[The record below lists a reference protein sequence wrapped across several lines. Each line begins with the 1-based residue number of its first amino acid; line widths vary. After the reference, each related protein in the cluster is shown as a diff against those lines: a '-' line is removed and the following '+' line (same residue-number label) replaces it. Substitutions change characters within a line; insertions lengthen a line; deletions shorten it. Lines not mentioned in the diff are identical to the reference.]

1 MGKNRTSIR
10 IVQFLPTI
18 SYGDAIGNDTFAI
31 RDTLENAGYSCDIFA
46 ENIDPHLEAHGIS
59 GIKNIQDYNDDAD
72 IIICHVSIGWK
83 YMLSL
88 DKLQAKKIFIW
99 HNITPPRFF
108 EAYGDFGRAKECEE
122 GLKQLHSVRLVPSL
136 CLTPSL
142 YNKTELANM
151 GYLCPVR
158 KLPVLT
164 DSGREPDCDE
174 ELVSR
179 YKSDGYVNILF
190 VGRIAPNKR
199 QQDIID
205 AFCFYH
211 KLINPK
217 SRLFLVG
224 KGDVTT
230 DYCNA
235 IWKYPAAIG
244 LDDVIFSG
252 HVSGRQKNAYYKI
265 ADVFLCLSEHEGFC
279 VPLLEAMQHKVP
291 IIAYDS
297 SAVSETL
304 GGAGLLLKNKDPA
317 VVAEAIDRVMQDTK
331 LRETLVSN
339 GTERLAAFDQKK
351 IRANL
356 LSEIAAF
363 IQYWKKEKTIFFD
376 VTMQRN
382 YDAGTGIQRLEK
394 EELRRFYEAEGDY
407 KVIPFYFDREGNGLL
422 ECETGKSIRPQPG
435 DIIYSPDLSLDETAA
450 NKEHLDK
457 FYTTEKAQIWFFVHD
472 LIPVRFP
479 ETCSDKLV
487 PAFIRWLKIIFR
499 YTGIVGNSEST
510 INDAKAY
517 LAENADPE
525 WNPDLRF
532 AWAWLGCDFSSR
544 FGKTAPAKQTANV
557 PADATPS
564 KTVRFL
570 MVSTVEP
577 RKMYNQVVPAF
588 NMLKKRGADI
598 TLDIV
603 GREGW
608 KVEDTTAMIEGSPC
622 FGASLF
628 WHKDGIS
635 DEELAGLYE
644 KADAVIVASKW
655 EGFGLAV
662 TEGAYYGKPL
672 ILRDI
677 PIFREIAG
685 DNAFYFSGYEPE
697 DLARAIEEWLPLF
710 RTGKAPSSAGIRLTT
725 WQDHTDRLLE
735 ILTG

>member
-1 MGKNRTSIR
+1 MDKKTTNIR

-18 SYGDAIGNDTFAI
+18 AHGDAIGNDAFAI
-31 RDTLENAGYSCDIFA
+31 RDALENAGYSCDIFT
-46 ENIDPHLEAHGIS
+46 ETIDSHLEIYGIS
-59 GIKNIQDYNDDAD
+59 GIKNIKDYNDDAD
-72 IIICHVSIGWK
+72 IIICHVSTGWK

-88 DKLQAKKIFIW
+88 DKLKARKIFIW

-122 GLKQLHSVRLVPSL
+122 GLEQVHSVRLVPSL

-142 YNKTELANM
+142 YNKAELENL
-151 GYLCPVR
+151 GYLCPVHR
-158 KLPVLT
+158 LPILT
-164 DSGREPDCDE
+164 VYGKEEDSDE

-199 QQDIID
+199 HQDIID
-205 AFCFYH
+205 AFYFYH

-224 KGDVTT
+224 KGDATI
-230 DYCNA
+230 DYCKA
-235 IWKYPAAIG
+235 ICEYPSAIG

-252 HVSGRQKNAYYKI
+252 HVSDRQRNAYYEI
-265 ADVFLCLSEHEGFC
+265 ADVFLCLSEHEGFY

-291 IIAYDS
+291 IVAYDS

-304 GGAGLLLKNKDPA
+304 GGSGLLLKSKVPS
-317 VVAEAIDRVMQDTK
+317 VVAEAINRVIQDTK
-331 LRETLVSN
+331 LRETLIAN
-339 GTERLAAFDQKK
+339 GTERLAAFEQKK
-351 IRANL
+351 IKADFLN
-356 LSEIAAF
+356 EISVF
-363 IQYWKKEKTIFFD
+363 IQYWEKKKTIFFD
-376 VTMQRN
+376 VTVQRRF
-382 YDAGTGIQRLEK
+382 DAGTGIQRLEK

-479 ETCSDKLV
+479 ETCSDKLI
-487 PAFIRWLKIIFR
+487 PAFVKWLKVIFR
-499 YTGIVGNSEST
+499 YTGIIGNSEST
-510 INDAKAY
+510 INDVKAW
-517 LAENADPE
+517 LAENPRIE
-525 WNPDLRF
+525 RNPNLRF
-532 AWAWLGCDFSSR
+532 GWVWSGCDFSSR

-577 RKMYNQVVPAF
+577 RKMYDQAVPAF
-588 NMLKKRGADI
+588 NLLKKKGANI

-608 KVEDTTAMIEGSPC
+608 KVKETVDMINGSPY
-622 FGASLF
+622 FGTSLF

>member
-1 MGKNRTSIR
+1 MDKNSTNTR

-31 RDTLENAGYSCDIFA
+31 RDTLENAGYSCEIYT
-46 ENIDPHLEAHGIS
+46 ETIDSNLKIHGIS
-59 GIKNIQDYNDDAD
+59 GIKNIKDYNDDAD
-72 IIICHVSIGWK
+72 IIICHVSTGWK

-88 DKLQAKKIFIW
+88 DKLKARKIFIW

-122 GLKQLHSVRLVPSL
+122 GLEQLHSVRLVPSL

-142 YNKTELANM
+142 YNKTELENF
-151 GYLCPVR
+151 GYLCPVHR
-158 KLPVLT
+158 LPILT
-164 DSGREPDCDE
+164 NSDGEKDCDE
-174 ELVSR
+174 ALVSR

-190 VGRIAPNKR
+190 LGRISPNKSF
-199 QQDIID
+199 QDIID
-205 AFCFYH
+205 AFYFYH

-224 KGDVTT
+224 KGDVTV

-235 IWKYPAAIG
+235 IWEYPAAIG

-252 HVSGRQKNAYYKI
+252 HVSDRQKNAYYKI
-265 ADVFLCLSEHEGFC
+265 ADVFLCMSEHEGFC
-279 VPLLEAMQHKVP
+279 VPLLEAMHYKVP
-291 IIAYDS
+291 IVAYDS

-304 GGAGLLLKNKDPA
+304 GGAGLLLKSKAPA
-317 VVAEAIDRVMQDTK
+317 VVAEAINRVVQDAK
-331 LRETLVSN
+331 LRETLVLN
-339 GTERLAAFDQKK
+339 GTERLADFEQKK
-351 IRANL
+351 IRANFL
-356 LSEIAAF
+356 NEISSF
-363 IQYWKKEKTIFFD
+363 IQYWKRKRTIFFD
-376 VTMQRN
+376 VTVQRRF
-382 YDAGTGIQRLEK
+382 DAGTGIQRLEK
-394 EELRRFYEAEGDY
+394 EELKRFYQAGNDF
-407 KVIPFYFDREGNGLL
+407 KVVPIYFSNTGEGLL
-422 ECETGKSIRPQPG
+422 ECETGREIQPQTG
-435 DIIYSPDLSLDETAA
+435 DIIYSPDLCLDETVA
-450 NKEHLDK
+450 NKAHLDK
-457 FYTTEKAQIWFFVHD
+457 IYTGGGVQIWFFVHD

-479 ETCSDKLV
+479 ETCSDKLI
-487 PAFIRWLKIIFR
+487 PAFVKWLKVIFR
-499 YTGIVGNSEST
+499 YTGIIGNSEST
-510 INDAKAY
+510 INDVKAW
-517 LAENADPE
+517 LTENPGIE
-525 WNPDLRF
+525 RNPNLRF
-532 AWAWLGCDFSSR
+532 GWVWSGCDFSSR
-544 FGKTAPAKQTANV
+544 FGKIAPAKQAEDF
-557 PADATPS
+557 PPEEEQS
-564 KTVRFL
+564 KSVRLL

-577 RKMYNQVVPAF
+577 RKMYDQAVPAF

-608 KVEDTTAMIEGSPC
+608 KVKKTVNMIKGSPY
-622 FGASLF
+622 FGTSLF
-628 WHKDGIS
+628 WHKNGIS
-635 DEELAGLYE
+635 DEDLARLYE